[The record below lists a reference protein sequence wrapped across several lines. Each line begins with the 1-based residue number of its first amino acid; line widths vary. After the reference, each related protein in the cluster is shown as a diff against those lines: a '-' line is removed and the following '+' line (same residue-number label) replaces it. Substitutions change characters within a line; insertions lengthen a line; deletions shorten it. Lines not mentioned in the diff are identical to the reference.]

1 MNILHSRTDPDLLT
15 RLREMLDS
23 SARADIAVGYFFM
36 SGFEAV
42 ADSLAHLRKV
52 RILVGRT
59 DRHILEEVAS
69 GLQQAPAL
77 HARIESEGVIR
88 RGERDGIAQQAVDHI
103 AEGVSML
110 PQDKGSEK
118 AVKTLR
124 DLIAAG
130 LVEVRAY
137 LRSPLHAKAYL
148 CWYEGHAETGAA
160 VVGSSNMTLAGFS
173 GNTELNVRVTGDAE
187 MEALREWFENLWDDS
202 EDIADALVNELDA
215 SWPIAQTPPYLVYLK
230 ALYELYYSDVTT
242 TPLPLEPRRGQLA
255 NFQLVA
261 VRQAL
266 AMVEAYGGCYIG
278 DVVGLGKTYIGAE
291 LLRQM
296 RQSYPHDGNPL
307 ILCPVGLIPMWTRM
321 NEEYDLGAEIVSH
334 SMITSPPDPEFDEE
348 IGRYIDTGA
357 PQQGKVLSQEY
368 PNRGPV
374 LIDEAHNFRNINM
387 RSKGLRDYLESGDH
401 KVVLMSA
408 TPQNLGPMDIYRQFT
423 LFLDDMNHGL
433 NIEPL
438 SLEQYFHNAQR
449 QLAYRIDLENY
460 QAALAA
466 WERNRRRGEEP
477 RKPVKPQEPRADIQ
491 EILTPVFIRR
501 RRRDIREIYG
511 DSAEI
516 NGKPVRFP
524 DPVLGNVEY
533 RLDKVYAKAGSLDEI
548 QALLKEHKAYRY
560 RATEY
565 IRPEA
570 QDSPEYRDLFRAQD
584 RIAGLMATLLLKR
597 LESSIEAFRSTL
609 RSLIRSNRNFRSA
622 LEEGF
627 VPIGTTA
634 TRMLGGQAFEAEDL
648 LMVLQE
654 EEQRRRD
661 AGQSHDKR
669 VHDVKNF
676 FADKWMNHLDED
688 HAILS
693 EILAKVQDIG
703 PEDDDKLRVLREFV
717 EQPEIK
723 SGKVLIF
730 SEAETTIEYL
740 YQQLNPDGADPTI
753 VRLTGSTGSDAQNIV
768 RRFSPGSN
776 PARTPLP
783 GPEIRILLATDV
795 VSEGQ
800 NLQDC
805 ARVLNYDL
813 HWNPVKLIQRFG
825 RVDRIGTEHEVINLQ
840 NMWPDRDVD
849 YQLELTDRL
858 LKRVQSFHDLIGL
871 DSKLLHE
878 SERLNVEA
886 MYSIYQE
893 KKLPEL
899 DDGLDEVAA
908 NQRGAALLQ
917 RIQDEDPDLWR
928 KITNLPDG
936 IRSALTV
943 RKPAQGAAP
952 DQYVQGPMDIEGMQ
966 TPLVASPTA
975 GAIRSPFDDP
985 RPGETIVLL
994 SSAGVRGC
1002 YAVDDYLMPRSI
1014 SPAQFISAAECRPDT
1029 PAEPLPAQTN
1039 ERVMA
1044 AFNSFRGDFGQRLGR
1059 ARRPRDTRVRRYLSR
1074 QLSALASEATNDQ
1087 QRIAQIDILRQ
1098 IFVANTTP
1106 QVESALSDIRT
1117 LGLQGEPLL
1126 VRLQALRER
1135 YRLNPPDDEDEST
1148 PAEMQVIR
1156 IVCSDGLI

>member
-1 MNILHSRTDPDLLT
+1 M
-15 RLREMLDS
+15 
-23 SARADIAVGYFFM
+23 
-36 SGFEAV
+36 
-42 ADSLAHLRKV
+42 
-52 RILVGRT
+52 
-59 DRHILEEVAS
+59 
-69 GLQQAPAL
+69 
-77 HARIESEGVIR
+77 
-88 RGERDGIAQQAVDHI
+88 
-103 AEGVSML
+103 
-110 PQDKGSEK
+110 
-118 AVKTLR
+118 
-124 DLIAAG
+124 
-130 LVEVRAY
+130 
-137 LRSPLHAKAYL
+137 
-148 CWYEGHAETGAA
+148 
-160 VVGSSNMTLAGFS
+160 
-173 GNTELNVRVTGDAE
+173 
-187 MEALREWFENLWDDS
+187 
-202 EDIADALVNELDA
+202 
-215 SWPIAQTPPYLVYLK
+215 
-230 ALYELYYSDVTT
+230 
-242 TPLPLEPRRGQLA
+242 
-255 NFQLVA
+255 
-261 VRQAL
+261 
-266 AMVEAYGGCYIG
+266 
-278 DVVGLGKTYIGAE
+278 
-291 LLRQM
+291 
-296 RQSYPHDGNPL
+296 
-307 ILCPVGLIPMWTRM
+307 
-321 NEEYDLGAEIVSH
+321 
-334 SMITSPPDPEFDEE
+334 
-348 IGRYIDTGA
+348 
-357 PQQGKVLSQEY
+357 
-368 PNRGPV
+368 
-374 LIDEAHNFRNINM
+374 
-387 RSKGLRDYLESGDH
+387 
-401 KVVLMSA
+401 
-408 TPQNLGPMDIYRQFT
+408 
-423 LFLDDMNHGL
+423 
-433 NIEPL
+433 
-438 SLEQYFHNAQR
+438 
-449 QLAYRIDLENY
+449 
-460 QAALAA
+460 
-466 WERNRRRGEEP
+466 
-477 RKPVKPQEPRADIQ
+477 
-491 EILTPVFIRR
+491 
-501 RRRDIREIYG
+501 
-511 DSAEI
+511 
-516 NGKPVRFP
+516 
-524 DPVLGNVEY
+524 
-533 RLDKVYAKAGSLDEI
+533 
-548 QALLKEHKAYRY
+548 
-560 RATEY
+560 
-565 IRPEA
+565 
-570 QDSPEYRDLFRAQD
+570 
-584 RIAGLMATLLLKR
+584 
-597 LESSIEAFRSTL
+597 
-609 RSLIRSNRNFRSA
+609 
-622 LEEGF
+622 
-627 VPIGTTA
+627 
-634 TRMLGGQAFEAEDL
+634 
-648 LMVLQE
+648 
-654 EEQRRRD
+654 
-661 AGQSHDKR
+661 
-669 VHDVKNF
+669 
-676 FADKWMNHLDED
+676 
-688 HAILS
+688 
-693 EILAKVQDIG
+693 
-703 PEDDDKLRVLREFV
+703 
-717 EQPEIK
+717 
-723 SGKVLIF
+723 LIF

-740 YQQLNPDGADPTI
+740 YRQLNPDGADPTI

-768 RRFSPGSN
+768 RRFSPDSN
-776 PARTPLP
+776 PARAPLP

-825 RVDRIGTEHEVINLQ
+825 RVDRIGTEHEVISLH

-936 IRSALTV
+936 IRSALNV

>member
-1 MNILHSRTDPDLLT
+1 
-15 RLREMLDS
+15 
-23 SARADIAVGYFFM
+23 
-36 SGFEAV
+36 
-42 ADSLAHLRKV
+42 
-52 RILVGRT
+52 
-59 DRHILEEVAS
+59 
-69 GLQQAPAL
+69 
-77 HARIESEGVIR
+77 
-88 RGERDGIAQQAVDHI
+88 
-103 AEGVSML
+103 ML

-187 MEALREWFENLWDDS
+187 MEALRDWFENLWEDS

-307 ILCPVGLIPMWTRM
+307 ILCPAGLIPMWTRM

-408 TPQNLGPMDIYRQFT
+408 TPQNLGPMDIYRQLT

-491 EILTPVFIRR
+491 EVLTPVFIRR

-533 RLDKVYAKAGSLDEI
+533 RLDKVYAKAGSLKEI
-548 QALLKEHKAYRY
+548 EELLKAHKAYRY
-560 RATEY
+560 QASQYVKDELKGRE
-565 IRPEA
+565 
-570 QDSPEYRDLFRAQD
+570 EYRDLFRAGD
-584 RIAGLMATLLLKR
+584 RIAGLMKALLFKR

-609 RSLIRSNRNFRSA
+609 NSLIRSNRNFRSA
-622 LEEGF
+622 LEAGF
-627 VPIGTTA
+627 VPIGNTA
-634 TRMLGGQAFEAEDL
+634 TRMLSGQSFEADDL
-648 LMVLQE
+648 LVVLQV
-654 EEQRRRD
+654 EEQRRQ
-661 AGQSHDKR
+661 AANQSR
-669 VHDVKNF
+669 STLVHDVRDFN
-676 FADKWMNHLDED
+676 AEEWMRDLDGD
-688 HAILS
+688 HSILS
-693 EILAKVQDIG
+693 EILDRVLDIG
-703 PEDDDKLRVLREFV
+703 PEDDDKLRVLREFLD
-717 EQPEIK
+717 QPEVEA
-723 SGKVLIF
+723 GKVLIF

-740 YQQLNPDGADPTI
+740 YRQLNPDGADPTI

-776 PARTPLP
+776 PARMVHCRALRSAFCSRLTWCRKA
-783 GPEIRILLATDV
+783 RISKIALASSTMT
-795 VSEGQ
+795 STGI
-800 NLQDC
+800 
-805 ARVLNYDL
+805 
-813 HWNPVKLIQRFG
+813 PVKLIQRFG
-825 RVDRIGTEHEVINLQ
+825 RVDRIGTEHQVINLH
-840 NMWPDRDVD
+840 NMWPDEEVD
-849 YQLELTDRL
+849 EELDLTDRL
-858 LKRVQSFHDLIGL
+858 LRRVQSFHDLIGL

-878 SERLNVEA
+878 SERLNYEA
-886 MYSIYQE
+886 IYGIYGVQQ
-893 KKLPEL
+893 LPEL

-908 NQRGAALLQ
+908 NQRAATLLQ

-928 KITNLPDG
+928 KITALPDG

-943 RKPAQGAAP
+943 GNPSEDATP
-952 DQYVQGPMDIEGMQ
+952 DRYVQGPMDIEGMHL
-966 TPLVASPTA
+966 PLIGTTA
-975 GAIRSPFDDP
+975 DAAAGSPFDDP

>member
-1 MNILHSRTDPDLLT
+1 MNILHSQTDPDLLT

-23 SARADIAVGYFFM
+23 AARADIAVGYFFM

-42 ADSLAHLRKV
+42 ADSLKRLQKV
-52 RILVGRT
+52 RILVGRA

-77 HARIESEGVIR
+77 HARIESEGMIR

-103 AEGVSML
+103 AEGVGML
-110 PQDKGSEK
+110 PQNEGSEK

-124 DLIAAG
+124 DLVAAG

-187 MEALREWFENLWDDS
+187 MEALRDWFENLWEDS
-202 EDIADALVNELDA
+202 EDIADALVNELDE

-230 ALYELYYSDVTT
+230 ALYELYYSDVGPTQ
-242 TPLPLEPRRGQLA
+242 LPLQPRRDQLA
-255 NFQLVA
+255 NFQLDA
-261 VRQAL
+261 VSRGL
-266 AMVEAYGGCYIG
+266 AMIDAYGGCYIG

-296 RQSYPHDGNPL
+296 RQSYPNDGPPL
-307 ILCPVGLIPMWTRM
+307 ILCPAGLRPMWQRM
-321 NEEYDLGAEIVSH
+321 NEEYGLGAEIVSH
-334 SMITSPPDPEFDEE
+334 SMISSPPDPEFDEE
-348 IGRYIDTGA
+348 VGRYVDTGA
-357 PQQGKVLSQEY
+357 PEQGIVLSQTF

-374 LIDEAHNFRNINM
+374 LVDEAHNFRNINL

-408 TPQNLGPMDIYRQFT
+408 TPQNLGPMDIYRQLT
-423 LFLDDMNHGL
+423 LFLDDTNHGL
-433 NIEPL
+433 NLEPV
-438 SLEQYFHNAQR
+438 SLEDYFRNAQR
-449 QLAYRIDLENY
+449 WLRYRADYENY
-460 QAALAA
+460 GAELSA
-466 WERNRRRGEEP
+466 WENGGRRGDQP
-477 RKPVKPQEPRADIQ
+477 RAPGQPEAPKADIQ
-491 EILTPVFIRR
+491 EVLSPVFVRR

-533 RLDKVYAKAGSLDEI
+533 RLDKVYAKAGSLADILE
-548 QALLKEHKAYRY
+548 LLNQHKAFRY
-560 RATEY
+560 RAAEY
-565 IRPEA
+565 IKPEA
-570 QDSPEYRDLFRAQD
+570 RERLEYRDLFRAQD
-584 RIAGLMATLLLKR
+584 RIARLMAALLLKR

-609 RSLIRSNRNFRSA
+609 NSLIRSNRNFREA
-622 LEEGF
+622 LAAGF
-627 VPIGTTA
+627 VPIGSTA
-634 TRMLGGQAFEAEDL
+634 TRMLSGQSFEADDL
-648 LMVLQE
+648 LVILQE
-654 EEQRRRD
+654 EERRRQD
-661 AGQSHDKR
+661 VGQRGSKL
-669 VHDVKNF
+669 VHDVRDF
-676 FADKWMNHLDED
+676 ETEKWMRELDDD
-688 HAILS
+688 HNILT
-693 EILAKVQDIG
+693 EICDRISDIG
-703 PEDDDKLRVLREFV
+703 PDDDDKLRVLREFL
-717 EQPEIK
+717 ERPEIEA
-723 SGKVLIF
+723 GKVLVF

-740 YQQLNPDGADPTI
+740 YRQLNADGADPTI

-768 RRFSPGSN
+768 RRFSPESN
-776 PARTPLP
+776 PGRGPLP

-813 HWNPVKLIQRFG
+813 HWNPVKLVQRFG
-825 RVDRIGTEHEVINLQ
+825 RVDRIGTEHEVINLH
-840 NMWPDRDVD
+840 NMWPDQEVD
-849 YQLELTDRL
+849 EELDLTARL

-878 SERLNVEA
+878 SERLNYET
-886 MYSIYQE
+886 MYRIYEQ
-893 KKLPEL
+893 KQLPEL

-908 NQRGAALLQ
+908 NQRAATLLQ

-928 KITNLPDG
+928 KITALPDG

-943 RKPAQGAAP
+943 RKASEDTTP

-966 TPLVASPTA
+966 TPLIGAVTRAVA
-975 GAIRSPFDDP
+975 GSPFDDP

-994 SSAGVRGC
+994 SSAGVRSC

-1029 PAEPLPAQTN
+1029 PAEPLPAHTN

-1117 LGLQGEPLL
+1117 LGLQGAPLL